1 MRGKFKRMLKGRKK
15 AFIIVIVIIFIVAL
29 VVLLNF
35 FKSNSIKCNDVN
47 KTNNKINQK
56 IDFDKNKKNDKVQG
70 ENSNKDEKSIK
81 VKDENT
87 EKLEE
92 TETTNKKVEVNN
104 SQKKKPNQI

>member
-35 FKSNSIKCNDVN
+35 FKSNSIKSNDVN

-56 IDFDKNKKNDKVQG
+56 INFDKNKKN
-70 ENSNKDEKSIK
+70 ENAGRK
-81 VKDENT
+81 
-87 EKLEE
+87 
-92 TETTNKKVEVNN
+92 
-104 SQKKKPNQI
+104 